1 MVLAGSV
8 FSERISK
15 NRHLVFFSCDNCRPY
30 GLDPLQ
36 FSDKLQKQNVVVSSI
51 GDYRLIDLDTYGR
64 DERPIG
70 NYDNDVFFYV
80 DDSKR
85 NSSEHYLRSYK
96 LDHDVDL
103 CTSLAIKTGGL
114 VEAKDGESM
123 TEVAGLVQ
131 KQSKAEYSYKA
142 DKCEKVSTE
151 YGDFTGF
158 SYLRNEKTAPETKDE

>member
-15 NRHLVFFSCDNCRPY
+15 HRHLVFVSCDNCRPY

-36 FSDKLQKQNVVVSSI
+36 FSYKLQKQNVVVSSI
-51 GDYRLIDLDTYGR
+51 GDYTLRELETYGR
-64 DERPIG
+64 DERPTG
-70 NYDNDVFFYV
+70 NGDNDIFFYV
-80 DDSKR
+80 DNSKR

-103 CTSLAIKTGGL
+103 CASLAIKTGGL
-114 VEAKDGESM
+114 VGVKDSESM
-123 TEVAGLVQ
+123 AEVAGLVQ
-131 KQSKAEYSYKA
+131 KQSRTEYKV

-158 SYLRNEKTAPETKDE
+158 SYVRNEKTAPETKDE